1 MTIRASRVQLIWSP
15 LVGWVLLSCAMSVAQ
30 AQVETPSPAKQTLDQ
45 QTPQVDLPDV
55 TTSTP
60 AAGQRADGNEL
71 GTSIGAFTLYSQ
83 LDINVGYDDNVFAT
97 AAPTTP
103 SPFVLARPSAEL
115 RSEWLNH
122 SLRFLAAGGFGFY
135 QSAPTQNFQNYT
147 VQVDGK
153 LDIRNDIYA
162 TGLIAYRRSTEA
174 LGTPNVSFAQAPTVV
189 DTIPVELGYYQR
201 FNRLFYQLGVAATKY
216 WFYDYSTI
224 TATGLPGSSRDR
236 TEYEEKLRVGYE
248 ITDRVSLFVGSS
260 LNQRVYA
267 QVVNVAGQQRD
278 STGWNVNT
286 GMLWTL
292 GPKTTLEG
300 SVGTTNQ
307 TYSADGSTVS
317 AFTFMLAGSWNGYE
331 PLILR
336 PSINRSINESALSN
350 YQNYVSTVFGV
361 DWVYDIHYPWKAV
374 GGISYNTA
382 DYTPVPGL
390 AGVNPR
396 TDTFIKASIGFLY
409 EVRPQY
415 SIGPLYEY
423 SQGSSTDVAAGG
435 PQFSRNMFSIRLVA
449 RR

>member
-15 LVGWVLLSCAMSVAQ
+15 LVGWVLMSCAMSVAH

-45 QTPQVDLPDV
+45 QTPQVDLPDA

-60 AAGQRADGNEL
+60 PAGGRADSNEL
-71 GTSIGAFTLYSQ
+71 GTSIGAFTLYPQ
-83 LDINVGYDDNVFAT
+83 LDLSVGYDDNVFAT

-103 SPFVLARPSAEL
+103 SSFVLVRPSVDL

-122 SLRFLAAGGFGFY
+122 SLHFLAAGGFGFY

-162 TGLIAYRRSTEA
+162 TGLVAFRRSTEA
-174 LGTPNVSFAQAPTVV
+174 LGTPNVSFAQAPIVV
-189 DTIPVELGYYQR
+189 DSVPVELGYYQR
-201 FNRLFYQLGVAATKY
+201 FNRLFYQLGASATKY
-216 WFYDYSTI
+216 WYYDYSTI
-224 TATGLPGSSRDR
+224 TSTGLPGYSRNR

-248 ITDRVSLFVGSS
+248 ILEGVSVFVGSS
-260 LNQRVYA
+260 LNQRVY
-267 QVVNVAGQQRD
+267 VDTINVAGQQRD
-278 STGWNVNT
+278 STGWNFNT
-286 GMLWTL
+286 GISMTL
-292 GPKTTLEG
+292 GPKTSLEG
-300 SVGTTNQ
+300 SIGTTSQ
-307 TYSADGSTVS
+307 TYTADGTTTS
-317 AFTFMLAGSWNGYE
+317 AFTFLLTGVWNGYE
-331 PLILR
+331 PLTLR
-336 PSINRSINESALSN
+336 PSINRTINESALSS
-350 YQNYVSTVFGV
+350 YQNFVSTVFGI
-361 DWVYDIHYPWKAV
+361 DWTYDIHYPWKAV

-390 AGVNPR
+390 AGVDPR

-423 SQGSSTDVAAGG
+423 SQGSSTNVAGGG
-435 PQFSRNMFSIRLVA
+435 PQFTRNLFSIRLVA